1 VSSRSEARQERRLC
15 CAVSEASGEDP
26 AGTGTPFAG
35 YLGIEVPLP
44 WKRDVTE
51 SRHFLQALRE
61 AVERAQSAGLIG
73 KFTGLV
79 PDPEYSREG
88 HVRVILL
95 RRPPGLFAAYEK
107 EEYVAPEGE
116 VVALVETLA
125 AEPDALSRFARYR
138 EDTSHIRDIL
148 VCTHGS
154 RDVCCGRFGHSIYQ
168 RLRHDYAAE
177 GRLRVWR
184 TSHLG
189 GHRFAPHL
197 LDLPEG
203 RYWCRLVPEILENL
217 VLRNGPV
224 SDLRRFY
231 RGWAG
236 LHSSFEQI
244 AEREAFMR
252 EGWKWTEYSK
262 AGEVLEVGENGDR
275 AEVRIEYR
283 TPSSFLG
290 AYEATVEADGS
301 VMTLLNSG
309 TGSLQEARQYVV
321 NRLQKVPPRSR
332 QSHHHKADRAA
343 G

>member
-1 VSSRSEARQERRLC
+1 VSSRSEARQRRRLC

-107 EEYVAPEGE
+107 EEYVAPKGE
-116 VVALVETLA
+116 VVALVEALA

-138 EDTSHIRDIL
+138 EDTSHIRDVL

-154 RDVCCGRFGHSIYQ
+154 RDVCCGRFGRPIYKELRQ
-168 RLRHDYAAE
+168 RYAPESE
-177 GRLRVWR
+177 GQLRVWR

-197 LDLPEG
+197 LDFPEG

-217 VLRNGPV
+217 VFRSGPV
-224 SDLRRFY
+224 SRLRPFY
-231 RGWAG
+231 RGWAALG
-236 LHSSFEQI
+236 KFEQI
-244 AEREAFMR
+244 AEREVFIR
-252 EGWKWTEYSK
+252 EGWRWTEYSK
-262 AGEVLEVGENGDR
+262 TAEVIKLDQNEDR

-283 TPSSFLG
+283 SPDSFLG
-290 AYEATVEADGS
+290 AYEATIEADGS

-309 TGSLQEARQYVV
+309 TGPLQEARQYVV
-321 NRLQKVPPRSR
+321 SRLEKVPPRSR
-332 QSHHHKADRAA
+332 RP
-343 G
+343 